1 MRHSAKFLLALALL
15 PLSLA
20 ADPLAVSMWSPQQ
33 TLRPGLSAPV
43 TVTLTNTLTP
53 RPDIVVTAGATWQDA
68 LGNEYTTAAAPLVLP
83 VVQPISVKTF
93 SLTIP
98 AGCEYVTGSGLV
110 DGVAQE
116 PAPLSGEW
124 VWSLQR
130 ELAEQQAITLQYSV
144 KAL

>member
-15 PLSLA
+15 PLSLS

-33 TLRPGLSAPV
+33 KLRPGLSAPV
-43 TVTLTNTLTP
+43 TVTLQNTLTP
-53 RPDIVVTAGATWQDA
+53 KPDIVVTGGAVWQDA
-68 LGNEYTTAAAPLVLP
+68 LGNEYTTQADPLVLP
-83 VVQPISVKTF
+83 VVQPVSVKTF
-93 SLTIP
+93 ALVVP
-98 AGCEYVTGSGLV
+98 AGCEYEVGSGLV

-116 PAPLSGEW
+116 PAPLSGQW

>member
-1 MRHSAKFLLALALL
+1 MTRLLLALALL
-15 PLSLA
+15 PLA
-20 ADPLAVSMWSPQQ
+20 AHADPLAVSMWSPQQ

-43 TVTLTNTLTP
+43 TVTLANTLTP
-53 RPDIVVTAGATWQDA
+53 RPDLVVTGGAVWQDA
-68 LGNEYTTAAAPLVLP
+68 LGNEYTTQAAPLTLE
-83 VVQPISVKTF
+83 VVQPVSVKTF
-93 SLTIP
+93 TLTIP

-116 PAPLSGEW
+116 PTPLSGEW

-130 ELAEQQAITLQYSV
+130 ELTEQQSITLQYSV

>member
-1 MRHSAKFLLALALL
+1 MRRLLVALALL
-15 PLSLA
+15 TSTPLA
-20 ADPLAVSMWSPQQ
+20 ADPLAVTMWSPQQ

-43 TVTLTNTLTP
+43 TVSLTNTLTP
-53 RPDIVVTAGATWQDA
+53 RPDVVLTAGATWTDA
-68 LGNEYTTAAAPLVLP
+68 LGNEYTTQAVPLVLP
-83 VVQPISVKTF
+83 VVQPVSVKTF

-116 PAPLSGEW
+116 PTPLSGQW